1 MENTFEKKIVV
12 NPENALS
19 VKLSKIVKR
28 EENAD
33 GTIGKRLL
41 LSKKSDFRSENQYD
55 IYRSEL
61 VFAIRAMNSGYDE
74 KTSAEAMNMA
84 RVHLESAMQTL
95 LENADIIANYNLIG
109 KKTVRFFAQTIGVK
123 SKYALDGSITF
134 TEASVNTLKK
144 LVELLVYAEINGLDF
159 YDVQKSA
166 SNDKV
171 LSARKAHEKA
181 EAEKAAKKS
190 EAEAKKANKAKA
202 EADAKANRE
211 AVEKAVKEA
220 KAEAEAK
227 KTETKPKSK
236 KTEAAKTETKIA

>member
-1 MENTFEKKIVV
+1 MEAFEKKIIT
-12 NPENALS
+12 NPSNPLS
-19 VKLSKIVKR
+19 VKLESIIKKV
-28 EENAD
+28 ENAD
-33 GTIGKRLL
+33 GTVSKEMK
-41 LSKKSDFRSENQYD
+41 LSKKSDFKSENQYD

-74 KTSAEAMNMA
+74 KTSAEAMNTA
-84 RVHLESAMQTL
+84 RAHIESAMQTL

-109 KKTVRFFAQTIGVK
+109 KKTVRFFAQTVGVK
-123 SKYALDGSITF
+123 FKYALDGSIAF

-159 YDVQKSA
+159 YDVQRSA

-171 LSARKAHEKA
+171 LSAKEAHEKA
-181 EAEKAAKKS
+181 EAEKAAKKA

-211 AVEKAVKEA
+211 EVKKAVEEA
-220 KAEAEAK
+220 KAAVGAGN
-227 KTETKPKSK
+227 
-236 KTEAAKTETKIA
+236 